1 MSHSPDPPTED
12 VFVSGYLA
20 PRPLSR
26 LTYRILSLNMIV
38 VVTMVMS
45 LGILNRTRESLIRN
59 EIENFATESSLY
71 AALFSEKALPSL
83 QGKQTLLA
91 DIISKV
97 ELRPDQKIMVA
108 DESGTLLLTA
118 GELSLR
124 PSFAEKKDKNLDV
137 LSRLLAAAE
146 DSLSVEFSLPPYPGQ
161 NHILSSQISTVNSQE
176 KDVTISAWSAPDGG
190 LILSS
195 KFSIEGKKDIPQ
207 NIFLVRRDI
216 QLEET
221 YANTRM
227 DIIRFLAV
235 SLVITASFSLYLA
248 AVIGHPLRKLA
259 QSAESFRLRKGQGV
273 EIPDMS
279 LRKDEIGELS
289 EAMRDM
295 ASALS
300 SRILAIEQFAADVA
314 HELKNPLTS
323 MKSAVE
329 TLRIVKKDEDRSRLN
344 DILLHDIIRM
354 NRLISDI
361 SQASRLDAELSRDEL
376 VELDL
381 RDVILPL
388 VATRSHSLMPEEHK
402 IICSGFE
409 NPVMVL
415 GQHGRLAQVFDNLIA
430 NALSFSAQ
438 HKKVMIHIHQNE
450 DRIKVTVEDEGPGIP
465 INRLNKIFERF
476 YSERPVAEGFGMHS
490 GLGLSIAKQIIEA
503 HGGAIHAENR
513 LDNDGHIMG
522 ARFVVR
528 LRVLRA

>member
-1 MSHSPDPPTED
+1 MSKSSDVPIED
-12 VFVSGYLA
+12 SFVTGHLA

-26 LTYRILSLNMIV
+26 LTYRILSLNIIV
-38 VVTMVMS
+38 VATMAMS

-59 EIENFATESSLY
+59 EIENFATESELY
-71 AALFSEKALPSL
+71 AAMFADKLLPNL
-83 QGKQTLLA
+83 GGKQKLLA
-91 DIISKV
+91 DIISKID
-97 ELRPDQKIMVA
+97 LRPDQKILVA
-108 DESGTLLLTA
+108 AEDGTLLLAA

-124 PSFAEKKDKNLDV
+124 PSFAEKKNKNLDV
-137 LSRLLAAAE
+137 LPRLLAAAE

-161 NHILSSQISTVNSQE
+161 DKILLSQISNVYSQE

-195 KFSIEGKKDIPQ
+195 KFYIEAKKDMRQ

-216 QLEET
+216 QLEKT
-221 YANTRM
+221 YAETRM

-235 SLVITASFSLYLA
+235 SLFLTASFSLYLA
-248 AVIGHPLRKLA
+248 SVIGHPLRKLA
-259 QSAESFRLRKGQGV
+259 QAAEAFRLRKGQGV

-279 LRKDEIGELS
+279 MRKDEIGELS

-295 ASALS
+295 ASAQS

-329 TLRIVKKDEDRSRLN
+329 TLKIVKKDEDRARLN

-376 VELDL
+376 VALDL

-388 VATRSHSLMPEEHK
+388 VATRELSSQTDK
-402 IICSGFE
+402 IICIGFE
-409 NPVMVL
+409 TPVLVM

-430 NALSFSAQ
+430 NALSFSSAD
-438 HKKVMIHIHQNE
+438 KKVMIEIHQNDE
-450 DRIKVTVEDEGPGIP
+450 RIKVTVEDEGPGIP
-465 INRLNKIFERF
+465 ANRLSKIFERF
-476 YSERPVAEGFGMHS
+476 YSERPVSEGFGLHS

-503 HGGAIHAENR
+503 HGGVIHAENR
-513 LDNDGHIMG
+513 LDKEGHIMG

-528 LRVLRA
+528 LRVPRT